1 MGFLRPTAAV
11 VAAALITTPII
22 SVAQPAPPTTSQKT
36 QVSELVKK
44 AIAKSQAGDHT
55 SAIDLYQ
62 EAFIVVPVPVLLSN
76 IATEYQ
82 AAGKQVEALDYFCKY
97 LAADPA
103 GNNVT
108 YALAKAKSLA
118 IELRHTNDVDDKNVC
133 KPAEPEKP
141 TTTNPGTTTETGA
154 GSGSGSGDTTTG
166 TDAIKH
172 EHPTAVEP
180 SGDTGGTLRIS
191 GAAVAGVGLIVAA
204 VGGYYIYKSKQL
216 NDDESNH
223 CPPAPATCPAWPS
236 TLDGVKL
243 GDLATTGDMYN
254 SRAYEFSIAG
264 GAVVVLGGVLL
275 YLGYNRK
282 GSSAEH
288 ATIQPIVT
296 TSSAGLALSGGF

>member
-1 MGFLRPTAAV
+1 MGFLRPTAAL
-11 VAAALITTPII
+11 VAAALITTPVV
-22 SVAQPAPPTTSQKT
+22 SVAQPKPPTDSQKA

-44 AIAKSQAGDHT
+44 AITKSQTGDHT

-62 EAFIVVPVPVLLSN
+62 QAYIIVPVPVLLSN

-97 LAADPA
+97 LDADPA

-133 KPAEPEKP
+133 HPPEPDKTP
-141 TTTNPGTTTETGA
+141 TNTGTTTPETGA
-154 GSGSGSGDTTTG
+154 GSGSAETTG
-166 TDAIKH
+166 TEAVKH
-172 EHPTAVEP
+172 DQTPAVESKGD
-180 SGDTGGTLRIS
+180 SGGALRIS
-191 GAAVAGVGLIVAA
+191 GFAVAGVGLVVAA
-204 VGGYYIYKSKQL
+204 VGGYYIFKSKQL
-216 NDDESNH
+216 NDDEQNH
-223 CPPAPATCPAWPS
+223 CPPAPATCSPWPA

-243 GDLATTGDMYN
+243 GDLQSTGDMYN
-254 SRAYEFSIAG
+254 TRAYEFSIAG

-282 GSSAEH
+282 GSPAEH
-288 ATIQPIVT
+288 ASITPIVT